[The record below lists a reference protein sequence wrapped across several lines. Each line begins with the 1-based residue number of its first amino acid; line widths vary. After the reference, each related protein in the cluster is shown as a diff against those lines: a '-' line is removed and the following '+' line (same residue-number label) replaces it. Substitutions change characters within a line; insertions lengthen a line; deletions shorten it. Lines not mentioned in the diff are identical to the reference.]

1 MYQWCAFCPFPFFHV
16 SVFHRRQLGLLG
28 ANATGATEVL
38 PPGGGGGDGDGDGGD
53 GGGGGGGG
61 HSGPHAF
68 RFVVAAADPGV
79 PGLAWLDTEG
89 RARGTVFMRYV
100 LPEGPM
106 PAPACRVVDVGA
118 LEL

>member
-1 MYQWCAFCPFPFFHV
+1 
-16 SVFHRRQLGLLG
+16 
-28 ANATGATEVL
+28 
-38 PPGGGGGDGDGDGGD
+38 
-53 GGGGGGGG
+53 
-61 HSGPHAF
+61 
-68 RFVVAAADPGV
+68 VVAAADPGV